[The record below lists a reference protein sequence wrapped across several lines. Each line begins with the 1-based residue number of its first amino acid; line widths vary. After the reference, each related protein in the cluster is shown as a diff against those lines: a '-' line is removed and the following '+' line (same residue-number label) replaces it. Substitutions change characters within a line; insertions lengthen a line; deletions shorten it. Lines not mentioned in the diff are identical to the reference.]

1 VGMSLGALTRTGSEA
16 KVREYLVSQ
25 GVIEQV
31 ILLPKNIHYST
42 SIQTVLLVLN
52 SGLENKNNRS
62 VKFVDASLFYEPAR
76 GRNILSPDNINAIVE
91 ACENDGRFSIS
102 LPPRQIAERQFNL
115 DPSLYVRKYLKVSEV
130 TVSNFR
136 GYTNFKVP
144 MHPSL
149 NVLVG
154 ENGAGKTSILEAV
167 ACGLGPFLTAM
178 PDAKGKLIKK
188 SDIHVSSSGVAS
200 YARIAIETTSS

>member
-1 VGMSLGALTRTGSEA
+1 
-16 KVREYLVSQ
+16 
-25 GVIEQV
+25 
-31 ILLPKNIHYST
+31 
-42 SIQTVLLVLN
+42 
-52 SGLENKNNRS
+52 
-62 VKFVDASLFYEPAR
+62 AR

-188 SDIHVSSSGVAS
+188 SDI
-200 YARIAIETTSS
+200 